1 MTAPSPAERFVAY
14 RDIAAVERIGDGG
27 RDLCSALTA
36 ALDDAITELAAP
48 LAGQPLAVVAVGG
61 YGRGEQCLYSD
72 VDLMLLHADADLD
85 LATEAVLYPLW
96 DAKLKVGHSVR
107 TVREAVAA
115 AREDFETLTSMLT
128 MRCIAGDAT
137 LVAALEGRIAGV
149 LEGRPLAP
157 LLAEHEWGRRRLE
170 PYPVMAADL
179 KEGRGGL
186 RTFQGFVW
194 ERRRAALVWDR
205 RDTALPEEAAA
216 HEELLSVRNALHAVA
231 RGPSDVFVADVRE
244 AAADWLGC
252 DEFEI
257 ASRVCRSLATGDRL
271 AERRWPDLVGG
282 RGDPMVAL
290 GRGIFGRITSRFR
303 RAPSPPHP
311 VATTPLGLA
320 VRAAARPEGVWL
332 DTVETERIRSAEP
345 AGWTDDDRN
354 AFIRLLAA
362 GERGRAA
369 WGLLDELGWVDAHLP
384 EWTVVRHLPQ
394 LAAFH
399 DHPVD
404 AHLWRTV
411 DAMQQ
416 LASGSG
422 KLGEI
427 ADEVGSTEELML
439 AAFFHD
445 IGKGR
450 GGNHSDVGAGIA
462 NRVLHRLGFGPA
474 TTAVVTTAVRHHLL
488 LTETATRR
496 DLDDPQVIA
505 RVVDAAGDLR
515 TLQLLYLLAIADA
528 EATGAGT
535 WNSWKETLLGRLY
548 EAAAEML
555 GVGGPPQPDKV
566 AAAIAA
572 TAGRFPADMVEEHLA
587 AMSDDY
593 LATVPVE
600 EIGWHLDLLARTHS
614 AAGLDARAGEGYDRV
629 LVVGA
634 DRTGFLGAVAAV
646 FAGQGVSIVGAK
658 LFTRSDGTAIDEFQ
672 VVDDRTGE
680 PVAPERWRR
689 IERDLVDAVQGTLDP
704 TALLASRARVYRNG
718 SRPTTPVRVTL
729 PEGASSRFTV
739 VEVRCPDRIGRLA
752 EIAAALYGAG
762 LDIALARLDTRAGE
776 VIDTFYV
783 RRDGHPIRDP
793 AEQRGLIE
801 ALEAALG

>member
-1 MTAPSPAERFVAY
+1 MGAPSPADGFVEL
-14 RDIAAVERIGDGG
+14 RDGAVADRIGDGG
-27 RDLCSALTA
+27 REQCSALTA
-36 ALDDAITELAAP
+36 ALDGAIAELAAP
-48 LAGQPLAVVAVGG
+48 LSGQPLAVVAVGG

-137 LVAALEGRIAGV
+137 LVASLEGRLAGI

-186 RTFQGFVW
+186 RTFQGFAW
-194 ERRRAALVWDR
+194 ERRRAELVWGREDAA
-205 RDTALPEEAAA
+205 TPEEAAA
-216 HEELLSVRNALHAVA
+216 YDDLLAVRNALHAVA
-231 RGPSDVFVADVRE
+231 GGPTDVFVSDVRE
-244 AAADWLGC
+244 AAAEWLGC
-252 DEFEI
+252 DVFET

-282 RGDPMVAL
+282 HSDPMVAL
-290 GRGIFGRITSRFR
+290 GRSIFGRITSRFR
-303 RAPSPPHP
+303 RPPP
-311 VATTPLGLA
+311 PPQPAATSPLGLA

-345 AGWTDDDRN
+345 AAWTEDDRS

-369 WGLLDELGWVDAHLP
+369 WSLLEELGWVEAHLP

-411 DAMQQ
+411 DAMQK
-416 LASGSG
+416 LATGSG
-422 KLGEI
+422 HLGDI

-450 GGNHSDVGAGIA
+450 GGNHSEIGAELA

-488 LTETATRR
+488 LPETATRR
-496 DLDDPQVIA
+496 DIDDPQVIA
-505 RVVDAAGDLR
+505 RVVDAADDLR
-515 TLQLLYLLAIADA
+515 TLQVLYLLAVADG
-528 EATGAGT
+528 EATGAST
-535 WNSWKETLLGRLY
+535 SSSWKETLLRRLY
-548 EAAAEML
+548 DAASAML
-555 GVGGPPQPDKV
+555 GVVRPPEPDKV

-572 TAGRFPADMVEEHLA
+572 TAGRVPADMVEEHLA
-587 AMSDDY
+587 AMSADY
-593 LATVPVE
+593 VATVPVD
-600 EIGWHLDLLARTHS
+600 EIVWHLDLLARTH
-614 AAGLDARAGEGYDRV
+614 ADAGLDARTEAGYDRV
-629 LVVGA
+629 LVVGT

-646 FAGQGVSIVGAK
+646 FAGQGVSIVGAR

-672 VVDDRTGE
+672 VVDDRTGGS
-680 PVAPERWRR
+680 VAAERWQR
-689 IERDLVDAVQGTLDP
+689 IERDLIDAVRGTLD
-704 TALLASRARVYRNG
+704 TSALLASRAKVYRNG
-718 SRPTTPVRVTL
+718 SRPTRSVAVAL
-729 PEGASSRFTV
+729 PEGASSRYTV

-752 EIAAALYGAG
+752 EIATALYGAG

-783 RRDGHPIRDP
+783 RRDGHPIRDR
-793 AEQRGLIE
+793 AEQRELID
-801 ALEAALG
+801 ALETALG